1 MTAAVPA
8 RFVGRV
14 LRRGPLIYP
23 EGVTSEDGDTG
34 PKRTPP
40 RRFGQ
45 LPDLAIT
52 DDFDEPLLPDE
63 IEAWETPDDPA
74 SPADSGALK
83 EEWPI
88 DDLDDWPFDDPSID
102 VAALHKS
109 LLGRRPTSRPAVR
122 SARKTSVL
130 ATVYRAETPTDD
142 LPRPTQDVVTG
153 ATPAAGRR
161 ALSRRSTQHDVHQH

>member
-1 MTAAVPA
+1 M
-8 RFVGRV
+8 
-14 LRRGPLIYP
+14 
-23 EGVTSEDGDTG
+23 TSEDGDTG

-83 EEWPI
+83 EEWTI

-109 LLGRRPTSRPAVR
+109 LLESEA
-122 SARKTSVL
+122 
-130 ATVYRAETPTDD
+130 D
-142 LPRPTQDVVTG
+142 L
-153 ATPAAGRR
+153 AAGRTFSEEDIR
-161 ALSRRSTQHDVHQH
+161 ARYGLPR

>member
-14 LRRGPLIYP
+14 LRRGPLIYH

-109 LLGRRPTSRPAVR
+109 LLESEA
-122 SARKTSVL
+122 
-130 ATVYRAETPTDD
+130 D
-142 LPRPTQDVVTG
+142 L
-153 ATPAAGRR
+153 AAGRTFSEEDIR
-161 ALSRRSTQHDVHQH
+161 ARYGLPR

>member
-1 MTAAVPA
+1 M
-8 RFVGRV
+8 
-14 LRRGPLIYP
+14 
-23 EGVTSEDGDTG
+23 TSEDGDTG

-63 IEAWETPDDPA
+63 IEAWETPTARKP
-74 SPADSGALK
+74 PSGQRCTQ

-109 LLGRRPTSRPAVR
+109 LLESEA
-122 SARKTSVL
+122 
-130 ATVYRAETPTDD
+130 D
-142 LPRPTQDVVTG
+142 L
-153 ATPAAGRR
+153 AAGRTFSEEDIR
-161 ALSRRSTQHDVHQH
+161 ARYGLPR